1 LTGQRQLA
9 RANAESVMCDKCEQ
23 LDKKIEHFRQLA
35 MRIMD
40 PQLSEGIDKL
50 IKEMQAQKAAL
61 HPDEKA

>member
-1 LTGQRQLA
+1 
-9 RANAESVMCDKCEQ
+9 MCDKCEQ

-50 IKEMQAQKAAL
+50 IKEMQAQKAVP